1 MGGTGASTGLFPS
14 FTLGC
19 GTMGGSSVSENVSP
33 MHLTNKKVL
42 CWGIKDV
49 DTLVSGDEIFQK
61 YQGGCCCGSKNV
73 EITSDELKNVIDAVI
88 QALR

>member
-1 MGGTGASTGLFPS
+1 
-14 FTLGC
+14 
-19 GTMGGSSVSENVSP
+19 MGGSSVSENVSP

-61 YQGGCCCGSKNV
+61 YQGNGGCCGGKNV
-73 EITSDELKNVIDAVI
+73 EITSEELKCVIDAVI